1 MKKKRKIYFMMY
13 HRKQT
18 ALFSPVIEKL
28 LGAISVVLQM
38 ISTKKKKQKQ
48 KQTCSKSVFFLFVCF
63 YSTIVPLNVFR
74 VSSSWLSLLLLFS
87 YSTTVFYNITNIIL
101 LNLENWIYWIQ
112 LNLALIIWYSVF
124 TPLCYNSYYASNGN
138 MLFFAFYIDFYIFYD
153 FSMWCI

>member
-1 MKKKRKIYFMMY
+1 MIRPLKFFRKIISVSKFWIMKMKRKIYFMMY

-28 LGAISVVLQM
+28 LGAISLVLQM
-38 ISTKKKKQKQ
+38 ISTKKKKK
-48 KQTCSKSVFFLFVCF
+48 KNRPALYLFFFFFVCF

-101 LNLENWIYWIQ
+101 LNLEN
-112 LNLALIIWYSVF
+112 
-124 TPLCYNSYYASNGN
+124 
-138 MLFFAFYIDFYIFYD
+138 
-153 FSMWCI
+153 